1 VTLDDFP
8 EPHDG
13 SGGRMLCLR
22 SGRRLLGR
30 RGPDGEAVRMPGVM
44 QVQRRVKDALQG
56 HHGEQ
61 EHEGE
66 SERAPALRH
75 GGEKSQRG
83 HEQGGRHRRVSTQ
96 SLP

>member
-8 EPHDG
+8 EPHDR
-13 SGGRMLCLR
+13 SGRGMICLR
-22 SGRRLLGR
+22 TGRRLLCR
-30 RGPDGEAVRMPGVM
+30 RGPDGEAVRMPDVM

-75 GGEKSQRG
+75 GGEKSQPG
-83 HEQGGRHRRVSTQ
+83 HEQSGRHRRVSTQ

>member
-1 VTLDDFP
+1 VTLDDFA
-8 EPHDG
+8 EEYDW
-13 SGGRMLCLR
+13 SGGRMICLR
-22 SGRRLLGR
+22 TCRRLLGW
-30 RGPDGEAVRMPGVM
+30 RGPDGEAVGMPDVM
-44 QVQRRVKDALQG
+44 QVQRRVKDALEG

-75 GGEKSQRG
+75 GGEKSQSG

>member
-1 VTLDDFP
+1 MTLDDFA
-8 EPHDG
+8 EPHDQG
-13 SGGRMLCLR
+13 GGRMICLR
-22 SGRRLLGR
+22 TGRRLLGR
-30 RGPDGEAVRMPGVM
+30 RGPDGEAVRMPDVM
-44 QVQRRVKDALQG
+44 QVQRRVKDALEG
-56 HHGEQ
+56 HHGED

-66 SERAPALRH
+66 SERPPALRR

>member
-1 VTLDDFP
+1 VTLDDFS
-8 EPHDG
+8 EPHDR
-13 SGGRMLCLR
+13 SSGRMICLR
-22 SGRRLLGR
+22 TGRRLLGR
-30 RGPDGEAVRMPGVM
+30 RGPDGEAVRMPDVM
-44 QVQRRVKDALQG
+44 QVECRVKDALQG